1 MDAKTKDQS
10 GDFQKAIDYLTV
22 FQETLPGM
30 IKNIL
35 PDLDVKEGAI
45 PSDLLGNQK
54 FTATIAAKEMTLDEC
69 CRLLAVVSTIN
80 GFQATMQGVSHYFM
94 KGKSL
99 GDAISEADDYV
110 RLIAAY
116 IIELIL
122 SVNPSL
128 ISRALT
134 DNPSEA
140 STYGDEFDTGK
151 NEHK

>member
-1 MDAKTKDQS
+1 MDTKTKDQS
-10 GDFQKAIDYLTV
+10 GDFQKAIDYLTI

-30 IKNIL
+30 IKHIL
-35 PDLDVKEGAI
+35 PDLGIKEGAI
-45 PSDLLGNQK
+45 PSDLLANQE

-69 CRLLAVVSTIN
+69 CKLLAVVSSIN
-80 GFQATMQGVSHYFM
+80 GFQATMQGNSHYFM

-128 ISRALT
+128 ISRALA

-140 STYGDEFDTGK
+140 STHGDEFDTGEEDAK
-151 NEHK
+151 